1 MASAVSGAAGAQT
14 AAPDVGSNNQLFQ
27 DRAML
32 RSSET
37 SKLIFWIRAMIG
49 DCFPATPSSNRFAIS
64 SSGFWN
70 PSSQRF
76 CAILGLLFHSSTF
89 LPLPG
94 LHRLN
99 VRFSSPSVSVN
110 V

>member
-49 DCFPATPSSNRFAIS
+49 DCFPATPSSNRFARRAV
-64 SSGFWN
+64 SGT
-70 PSSQRF
+70 
-76 CAILGLLFHSSTF
+76 LLPNAFAQFLDCCSIRRHSYRCQDCI
-89 LPLPG
+89 G
-94 LHRLN
+94 
-99 VRFSSPSVSVN
+99 
-110 V
+110 